1 VSVFARLMGLRT
13 ISPGELHRLLQ
24 RGSVTVVDVN
34 LRQSWESARVPG
46 AVHLDPFAFA
56 DADLP
61 PDKETAV
68 VFYCSNFMCRR
79 APRAARRAVGMGF
92 RNVRVLSAGISGW
105 LDAGL
110 PTESERGCLSRH
122 VEDPA

>member
-1 VSVFARLMGLRT
+1 MFARLMGLRT
-13 ISPGELHRLLQ
+13 ISPGELHRRLQ
-24 RGSVTVVDVN
+24 QGPVTVVDVN
-34 LRQSWESARVPG
+34 SRQSWESARVPG
-46 AVHLDPFAFA
+46 AVHVDPFVFA

-61 PDKETAV
+61 PDKETALV
-68 VFYCSNFMCRR
+68 IYCSNFMCRK

-92 RNVRVLSAGISGW
+92 RNVRVMSAGISGW

-110 PTESERGCLSRH
+110 PIESSRARLSQH